1 MRRPPFSLAQ
11 LILAIAFVI
20 AAYGVQACL
29 AQQVSA
35 DETNGVVAINP
46 GPTLKS
52 SEPKRTDD
60 SDLMIGRGDLLD
72 ITMFGTD
79 FHQEARVSSSGDISL
94 PLIGSVRVGG
104 LTPETAKK
112 LIHDKFVQDHF
123 YKDPQISIFVKEYSS
138 GGVHVLGEVQKPG
151 FYPLTNIRTL
161 PQAISV
167 AGGFT
172 PKAGKVVTITNPDR
186 PQRTLTL
193 TLSQEPQQTAQED
206 VQLMSGDTI
215 DVSKAGIV
223 YVVGDVHLPSGI
235 VMEHG
240 DLTVLQ
246 AIAMAQGTNPTASLA
261 HAKLIRRTVDGPQE
275 IPLSLKK
282 ILAAKAPDIKLEPDD
297 IVFVPS
303 SLSRNA
309 GKRGLETALQL
320 ATGILIWGR
329 Y

>member
-1 MRRPPFSLAQ
+1 MRRPPFSLEQ
-11 LILAIAFVI
+11 LILAVAFVI
-20 AAYGVQACL
+20 AAYAVQACL

-35 DETNGVVAINP
+35 DETKAAVSP

-52 SEPKRTDD
+52 SEPKGTDD

-104 LTPETAKK
+104 LTPETSKK
-112 LIHDKFVQDHF
+112 LIHDKFVQGHF
-123 YKDPQISIFVKEYSS
+123 YKDPQISILVKEYSS
-138 GGVHVLGEVQKPG
+138 GGVHILGEVQKPG

-193 TLSQEPQQTAQED
+193 TLSQEPQQTAQE
-206 VQLMSGDTI
+206 LMSGDTI

-223 YVVGDVHLPSGI
+223 YVVGEVHLPSGI

-246 AIAMAQGTNPTASLA
+246 AIAMAQGTNTTASLA

>member
-1 MRRPPFSLAQ
+1 MRRPPFSLEQ
-11 LILAIAFVI
+11 LILAVAFVI
-20 AAYGVQACL
+20 AAYAVQACL

-35 DETNGVVAINP
+35 DETKAAVSP

-52 SEPKRTDD
+52 SEPKGTDD

-104 LTPETAKK
+104 LTPETSKK
-112 LIHDKFVQDHF
+112 LIHDKFVQGHF
-123 YKDPQISIFVKEYSS
+123 YKDPQISILVKEYSS
-138 GGVHVLGEVQKPG
+138 GGVHILGEVQKPG

-167 AGGFT
+167 AG
-172 PKAGKVVTITNPDR
+172 
-186 PQRTLTL
+186 
-193 TLSQEPQQTAQED
+193 
-206 VQLMSGDTI
+206 
-215 DVSKAGIV
+215 
-223 YVVGDVHLPSGI
+223 
-235 VMEHG
+235 HG

-246 AIAMAQGTNPTASLA
+246 AIAMAQGTNTTASLA